1 MWVRKGLSEDMALDR
16 DLNEMNARL
25 AAVGKES
32 VPVRRSSQHRN
43 PEVGEFELLERQ
55 RGQHAGSTRSEA
67 IKIKR

>member
-25 AAVGKES
+25 AAVGKKS

-43 PEVGEFELLERQ
+43 PEVGESLSCWRGKEASMRGAQEVRQ
-55 RGQHAGSTRSEA
+55 
-67 IKIKR
+67 